1 MLLFLKIL
9 FACSLEKNT
18 TQFTHSLLNIYIFTK
33 LDFFLEFACPIFS
46 YLKIEYTFFLY
57 LKRRD
62 FLCYKQFSK
71 KKLMA
76 EFVDVKQFHG
86 FMQAILMFG
95 RCYKR
100 LNLSMEFWTQSSFF
114 KAYRLWGCI
123 QYKSSY
129 YVSSILSYLFVL
141 RCKKAKT
148 FQEIYPLN
156 WSVLPREPFV
166 EIRAP
171 REPPCIL
178 HLKTESLFKN
188 RY

>member
-1 MLLFLKIL
+1 MQHNLPT
-9 FACSLEKNT
+9 AYS
-18 TQFTHSLLNIYIFTK
+18 IFTS
-33 LDFFLEFACPIFS
+33 LSSWIFFWNLHFQFFL
-46 YLKIEYTFFLY
+46 YLKIEYTSFLY

-62 FLCYKQFSK
+62 SLCYNQFSK

-76 EFVDVKQFHG
+76 EFVDVKQLHG

-156 WSVLPREPFV
+156 WSVLLREPFV

-171 REPPCIL
+171 RDPSL
-178 HLKTESLFKN
+178 HFTFENWIFVQK
-188 RY
+188 

>member
-1 MLLFLKIL
+1 MQPGKQ
-9 FACSLEKNT
+9 CNT
-18 TQFTHSLLNIYIFTK
+18 IYPQFTQYLHLHQVGFFSGICMSNFFVLKNRIYIF
-33 LDFFLEFACPIFS
+33 FV
-46 YLKIEYTFFLY
+46 LK
-57 LKRRD
+57 KKNS
-62 FLCYKQFSK
+62 LCYNQFSK

-76 EFVDVKQFHG
+76 EFVDVKQLHG
-86 FMQAILMFG
+86 FMQGILMFG

-114 KAYRLWGCI
+114 KAYRLWTFI

-141 RCKKAKT
+141 RYKKAKT
-148 FQEIYPLN
+148 YQCSSVNPL
-156 WSVLPREPFV
+156 WSLEHL
-166 EIRAP
+166 ET
-171 REPPCIL
+171 PPCIL